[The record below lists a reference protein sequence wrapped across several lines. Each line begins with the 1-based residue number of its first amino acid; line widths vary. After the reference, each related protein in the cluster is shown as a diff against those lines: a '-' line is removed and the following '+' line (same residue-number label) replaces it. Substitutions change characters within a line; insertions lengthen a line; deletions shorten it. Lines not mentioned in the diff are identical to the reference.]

1 MALRFYQH
9 PLAGGSPGRSRLRR
23 RPRTWGPTERA
34 REGGQGRQARCRG
47 GSEDRRCCMKICG
60 WGGVTRTSLDPP
72 QEPHYRD
79 EVEGPSQ
86 VQDEVPRCELA
97 GLQPSPRP
105 TRRCDGVVD
114 IGGDRCLDGPPEH
127 VHVGGSTLFSCVA
140 YRGSTRMVSM
150 GGTAWISMPR
160 RWCTDPAPS
169 VSGRSTSWPV
179 KLGRMN
185 ERILRIEDHKG
196 RIVRRGPAQTA
207 ALTRRGNTHH
217 VLPMSLDCSVTHV
230 PGRSSW
236 RSRRWGDD
244 AGRRRRATMGRLAWR
259 TRSSGTRRS
268 SETAFERAV
277 PQGGG
282 LRSSSRATSSIT
294 VESGSVRASS
304 DSCNN
309 AGPSHV

>member
-1 MALRFYQH
+1 MGIVRASDDSCNNAIIRRQRLLPSTGRNPLCGSADRYFFLPTSTNTMRMWRMNALTPASRNNTIGFICQVSVSSRTMALRFYQH

-47 GSEDRRCCMKICG
+47 GSEDPSLPILPGRRCPHACQPACDNRFRLRDDPLHQFLTGRDVVDRRCCMKICG
-60 WGGVTRTSLDPP
+60 WGGVARTSLDPP

-169 VSGRSTSWPV
+169 VSDDRP
-179 KLGRMN
+179 
-185 ERILRIEDHKG
+185 
-196 RIVRRGPAQTA
+196 
-207 ALTRRGNTHH
+207 
-217 VLPMSLDCSVTHV
+217 
-230 PGRSSW
+230 PG
-236 RSRRWGDD
+236 
-244 AGRRRRATMGRLAWR
+244 
-259 TRSSGTRRS
+259 
-268 SETAFERAV
+268 
-277 PQGGG
+277 Q
-282 LRSSSRATSSIT
+282 
-294 VESGSVRASS
+294 
-304 DSCNN
+304 
-309 AGPSHV
+309 